1 MSGPATV
8 EQTLS
13 TQKLCNVKT
22 HQKNW
27 NGVSLDN
34 MLLLKGHCLHRGS
47 VQMPVLK
54 VHNYISQS
62 VIAHLGNKTHGM
74 SKECCSGLLGKR
86 NITCHHAITKPS
98 PSEVCQARV
107 EIQT

>member
-13 TQKLCNVKT
+13 TQNVKT

-34 MLLLKGHCLHRGS
+34 MSLLKGHCLHKGY

-54 VHNYISQS
+54 VHNYIPQS
-62 VIAHLGNKTHGM
+62 AIAHLGNMTHGM
-74 SKECCSGLLGKR
+74 SRECCSGLLGKR
-86 NITCHHAITKPS
+86 NIVGPHAIAKPS

-107 EIQT
+107 EIQTKC